1 MQRYNSEQW
10 IGTLYMG
17 IRVFTQEDTFFTQN
31 RRTGVPRTLF

>member
-31 RRTGVPRTLF
+31 RRTVPPTLF